1 MTHTTEI
8 ISTKQLSDEA
18 VSVRVRC
25 CGNPATDSVLT
36 IYGIQKLSADQLT
49 ADINK
54 HHDRVATKCQG
65 MQSGRQLLN
74 AMVAKTKTHEEK

>member
-36 IYGIQKLSADQLT
+36 IYGVGKITEKQLT

-54 HHDRVATKCQG
+54 HHDRVATKCHG
-65 MQSGRQLLN
+65 MQSGRALLN
-74 AMVAKTKTHEEK
+74 AMVAKTKTHGDK